1 MSKTKYNLNE
11 MQITYEELK
20 TLGNE
25 KITTGSLTFDIFL
38 DGGYTPGAYR
48 FYAPSEH
55 GKTAQMLTW
64 AKGWLNNYKEKAR
77 IIIFDAE
84 GRITFSKLESS
95 GLTES
100 EYFNNDSFKLIPL
113 NISDEV
119 YQIILDE
126 VKANPPPGDEDHKRF
141 FFGIDSLDMLI
152 ASADFIKSFSEAEKI
167 GATQVQAALLAKRVG
182 IGLYRRGHHLH
193 ILSQVRANIN
203 TTNPNS
209 PKTKVSG
216 GNAMLHMA
224 NLMGEVLKDWN
235 EMYIY
240 ENPSAKTKA
249 EKGLVIGKYH
259 TIKMLKTPNEK
270 THHVIRIPV
279 KYGHG
284 IWWEREIADLVL
296 AYELVSV
303 KGSWHALN
311 EEWIDRINTEVT
323 LTRRAE
329 YIKVKQAEA
338 LKQAKEEGKKITA
351 KRAQELTEQFKA
363 ESEKEITLFE
373 VQAKWQGY
381 DNFFSYLENNPDVC
395 KWMDSELRKVLLGQ
409 NIGERVEEEPDLF
422 NQ

>member
-1 MSKTKYNLNE
+1 MSKTKHNLEE
-11 MQITYEELK
+11 MQITYQELK
-20 TLGNE
+20 SIGNE

-55 GKTAQMLTW
+55 GKTAQMLSW
-64 AKGWLNNYKEKAR
+64 AKGWLDHYKEKAE

-84 GRITFSKLESS
+84 GRITASKLETS
-95 GLTES
+95 GVPDSPYFS
-100 EYFNNDSFKLIPL
+100 EKTVRIIPH
-113 NISDEV
+113 NISDDV
-119 YQIILDE
+119 YQIILDK
-126 VKANPPPGDEDHKRF
+126 VKTNPPFGDPDHKKF

-224 NLMGEVLKDWN
+224 NLMGEILKDWN

-240 ENPSAKTKA
+240 ENPKATTKA
-249 EKGLVIGKYH
+249 AKGLVIGKYH

-270 THHVIRIPV
+270 THHVIRIPI
-279 KYGHG
+279 KYGVG
-284 IWWEREIADLVL
+284 IWWEREISDLVL
-296 AYELVSV
+296 AYELVTV
-303 KGSWHALN
+303 KGSWHYLN
-311 EEWIDRINTEVT
+311 EEWIDRINTEVNIAKRNEYVKEHQKLT
-323 LTRRAE
+323 LKE
-329 YIKVKQAEA
+329 
-338 LKQAKEEGKKITA
+338 AKEKGEKISAKKA
-351 KRAQELTEQFKA
+351 KELTIQFKA
-363 ESEKEITLFE
+363 EAEEKIPLFE
-373 VQAKWQGY
+373 VEPKWHGY
-381 DNFFSYLENNPDVC
+381 DNFFAYLENNPDVC
-395 KWMDSELRKVLLGQ
+395 SWMDKELRTVLLGQ
-409 NIGERVEEEPDLF
+409 AIGERVEEESVF
-422 NQ
+422 E